1 MPWEAGSGAL
11 KRGAGGDD
19 EEGRRE
25 PETEEEMSRVGEAA
39 TVAEMSKG
47 VVVEAIHGLR
57 TRPFRKR
64 LAVELLDSTSRS
76 EWGRGL
82 GGPAMMD
89 HSDPR
94 PVSTEWTRG
103 DKKREGRGEREDQR
117 DQRDQRPETRVGS
130 R

>member
-1 MPWEAGSGAL
+1 MPCEAGPGAL
-11 KRGAGGDD
+11 KTGGGGGDE
-19 EEGRRE
+19 EEGRRA
-25 PETEEEMSRVGEAA
+25 PETEKEMSRVGEAA

-64 LAVELLDSTSRS
+64 LAVELLDSTSRP

-94 PVSTEWTRG
+94 PVSTEWTR
-103 DKKREGRGEREDQR
+103 EERPER
-117 DQRDQRPETRVGS
+117 SETRVGS